1 MMEKIKFIPDG
12 EMEAAEFFVIEQ
24 TKLRGV
30 SYLLVTESDDETED
44 ADAYILRDMSAEDD
58 AEAIYEFVDDD
69 DELDAVAELFE
80 KLLDGIEIEVE
91 E

>member
-1 MMEKIKFIPDG
+1 MEKIKFIPDG
-12 EMEAAEFFVIEQ
+12 ENEVVEFYVIEQ

-30 SYLLVTESDDETED
+30 NYLLVTESDEETDEAE
-44 ADAYILRDMSAEDD
+44 AYILRDMSAEED

>member
-1 MMEKIKFIPDG
+1 MEKIKFIPDG
-12 EMEAAEFFVIEQ
+12 ENEVAEFFVIEQ

-30 SYLLVTESDDETED
+30 NYLLVTESDDETED
-44 ADAYILRDMSAEDD
+44 ADAYILRDMSAAEDP
-58 AEAIYEFVDDD
+58 EAIYEFVEDD
-69 DELDAVAELFE
+69 DELDAVAEIFE